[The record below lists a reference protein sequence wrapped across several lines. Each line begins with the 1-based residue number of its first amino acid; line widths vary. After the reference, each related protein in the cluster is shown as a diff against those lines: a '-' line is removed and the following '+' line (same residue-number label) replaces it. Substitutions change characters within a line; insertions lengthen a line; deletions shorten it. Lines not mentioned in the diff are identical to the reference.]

1 MPVDSTVTIAG
12 VKEAMRDLQKMEPE
26 LAKQIKKDFKDVVKP
41 IVDDARSKI
50 VQLPLSGFARKW
62 KDGKI
67 FPWSQPAVSKSI
79 IARFSN
85 RKRGNSL
92 AVFSVTMKSPAGTIF
107 DMAGRGGA
115 NRLATALDTLYGRP
129 SRLMWPTYERH
140 AAQVNENLQ
149 RLTERIVDE
158 TNRRLVS

>member
-1 MPVDSTVTIAG
+1 MPVDSTVTIVG

-26 LAKQIKKDFKDVVKP
+26 LAKQIKKDFKEVVKP

-50 VQLPLSGFARKW
+50 VQLPLSGFARNW
-62 KDGKI
+62 KAGKI
-67 FPWSQPAVSKSI
+67 FPWSQNAVSKSI

-115 NRLATALDTLYGRP
+115 NRLAAALDTLYGRP

-140 AAQVNENLQ
+140 AAAVNENLQ

>member
-79 IARFSN
+79 IARLSN
-85 RKRGNSL
+85 RKRGNGL

-115 NRLATALDTLYGRP
+115 NRLAAALDTLYGRP

-158 TNRRLVS
+158 TNRMLVS

>member
-1 MPVDSTVTIAG
+1 MPVDSTVTVVGI
-12 VKEAMRDLQKMEPE
+12 KEAMRDLQKMEPE
-26 LAKQIKKDFKDVVKP
+26 LAKQIKKDFKEVVKP

-50 VQLPLSGFARKW
+50 VQLPLSGFARNW
-62 KDGKI
+62 KSGKI
-67 FPWSQPAVSKSI
+67 FPWSQNAVSKSI

-107 DMAGRGGA
+107 DMAGRGGV
-115 NRLATALDTLYGRP
+115 NRLAAALDTLYGRA

-140 AAQVNENLQ
+140 ADEVNKNLE
-149 RLTERIVDE
+149 RLTEQIVDE

>member
-1 MPVDSTVTIAG
+1 MPVDSSITIVG
-12 VKEAMRDLQKMEPE
+12 IKETLRELQKVEPDTAKAIKAE
-26 LAKQIKKDFKDVVKP
+26 FKQIVKP
-41 IVDDARSKI
+41 IVDAAKPQ
-50 VQLPLSGFARKW
+50 VKELPLSGFARNW
-62 KDGKI
+62 KGGKI
-67 FPWSQPAVSKSI
+67 LPWSQSAVAKSI

-115 NRLATALDTLYGRP
+115 NRLAAALDTLYGRP

-140 AAQVNENLQ
+140 AAAVNENLQ